1 LGDMDLTT
9 FAQLASAVS
18 NIISVLVIAL
28 GYYFIVRTNQ
38 STLEEMR
45 AQRLAGGRPTV
56 IVTDSYENLPEVDL
70 VIRNMVGGPAKEISF
85 HFSSPI
91 EDSSGFVIS
100 DLPLFK
106 NGLSFLSPNGE
117 VSLYWDDLDSLL
129 PYLRENGLEEGFW
142 VRTSYKDLAG
152 YSYETEWHLNPFL
165 YEHGRYITHRSL
177 GDLLDV
183 IEHALQ
189 KLTGD
194 YQQPETTKRK
204 GPAAEQG
211 DGPDRP

>member
-1 LGDMDLTT
+1 MG
-9 FAQLASAVS
+9 
-18 NIISVLVIAL
+18 
-28 GYYFIVRTNQ
+28 VRPRRSP
-38 STLEEMR
+38 ST
-45 AQRLAGGRPTV
+45 
-56 IVTDSYENLPEVDL
+56 
-70 VIRNMVGGPAKEISF
+70 
-85 HFSSPI
+85 SPI
-91 EDSSGFVIS
+91 EDSSGFVIF

-129 PYLRENGLEEGFW
+129 PYYLRENGLEEGFW
-142 VRTSYKDLAG
+142 VRTSFKDLAG

-177 GDLLDV
+177 GDLVDV

-204 GPAAEQG
+204 GQPSKAMGRTGHDIRTDEQLKG
-211 DGPDRP
+211 VR